1 MDHSKNLTGSIRPVG
16 YDAGQHTEGPPWG
29 AGSVL
34 LLLQTWEAAEHR
46 ELEGLH
52 SHSVLPATLDL
63 LPGSGPAGRRARTRA
78 ELPARSPSLSALK
91 SSWKKSIKSKLYTK
105 FVFI

>member
-34 LLLQTWEAAEHR
+34 LPLRTRDAAEHR
-46 ELEGLH
+46 ELGRLH

-63 LPGSGPAGRRARTRA
+63 LPGVDQQAG
-78 ELPARSPSLSALK
+78 EHVL
-91 SSWKKSIKSKLYTK
+91 
-105 FVFI
+105 V